1 MNCDRYIEESV
12 STPTY
17 FLNTKTSKNTK
28 TKYGK
33 WQFSSTLVII

>member
-1 MNCDRYIEESV
+1 MNCDRYIASV
-12 STPTY
+12 SKPIY

-33 WQFSSTLVII
+33 W